1 MKRLGIVVGGI
12 DHFVRPLELD
22 WHKRYICQR
31 FQPHFVRLP
40 LVGQRVNKWLLGR
53 QMQQFIAHNDV
64 TFFEWA
70 SNLLVEATKGPVLQP
85 IVTRL
90 HSGELTI
97 ARQVQWRKVH
107 TAIVVSNKQEQ
118 RFQQSAKPQTRVVV
132 IPYGVD
138 LEVFRPQVA
147 SFAYRLCMVCRLVPI
162 KRVYE
167 VIIALHTLRQMGYP
181 YTLHLL
187 GAANY
192 HTEGEDALYPLAI
205 HELIEKLDLSDAVFL
220 YDPRPDVWNWLPSM
234 DVFISNSYWEGLQV
248 ALLEAMACGCYC
260 LSHQWGGAEEAL
272 PSPNL
277 FLSEADLV
285 EKLIAYADLSPQDKD
300 QRRLALRNLAETNFD
315 LRSCINAVDR
325 VIQDASLGFRA

>member
-12 DHFVRPLELD
+12 DHFVRPLELA
-22 WHKRYICQR
+22 WQKQYICQR
-31 FQPHFVRLP
+31 FVPHFVRLP
-40 LVGQRVNKWLLGR
+40 LIGQRVNSWLLR
-53 QMQQFIAHNDV
+53 SELQQFIHRNDV

-70 SNLLVEATKGPVLQP
+70 SNLLIEATKGPVTQP
-85 IVTRL
+85 IVARL
-90 HSGELTI
+90 HSGELAI
-97 ARQVQWRKVH
+97 AQQVQWQKVH
-107 TAIVVSNKQEQ
+107 TTIVVSNQQ
-118 RFQQSAKPQTRVVV
+118 GRRFQQSAKPQTRVVV

-138 LEVFRPQVA
+138 LDAFRPQMT

-167 VIIALHTLRQMGYP
+167 VIIALHTLRNKGYP

-187 GAANY
+187 GAVN
-192 HTEGEDALYPLAI
+192 HQTEGEGALYPLAV
-205 HELIEKLDLSDAVFL
+205 HELIDKLGLGNAVFQ
-220 YDPRPDVWNWLPSM
+220 YAPRPDVWNWLPSM

-272 PSPNL
+272 PLRSL

-285 EKLIAYADLSPQDKD
+285 DKLVTYADLPPQDKLHE
-300 QRRLALRNLAETNFD
+300 RLALRSIAEATFGLQPYID
-315 LRSCINAVDR
+315 AVDK
-325 VIQDASLGFRA
+325 VIQDASQGSHA